1 MSRRE
6 PRYRREREDSQGE
19 PEGPTVAGMIA
30 AALLIAAAAADPVAG
45 TWEGTSLC
53 QVKPSPCHD
62 EVTVYRIARLETADS
77 ASVDARKIVNGVE
90 QPMGVLTCRLTTTAP
105 QLTCEF
111 PRGVW
116 AFTIRGDS
124 LTAELRLPD
133 GTKFRDVRAVRS
145 R

>member
-1 MSRRE
+1 MMVSRVTRT
-6 PRYRREREDSQGE
+6 GVI
-19 PEGPTVAGMIA
+19 VASFLLAGGA
-30 AALLIAAAAADPVAG
+30 AAQSSSSAQNPVG
-45 TWEGTSLC
+45 VWRGTSKCL
-53 QVKPSPCHD
+53 VRPSPCHD
-62 EVTVYRIARLETADS
+62 EVTVYRIARMKAQDS
-77 ASVDARKIVNGVE
+77 ISVDARKIVNGVE
-90 QPMGVLTCRLTTTAP
+90 QGMGVLSCRLTTTAP

-116 AFTIRGDS
+116 SFTIRGDS